1 MLGVLVL
8 TAVTLAGADASVC
21 VKDADEAAFQRLVA
35 QAEAE
40 LTVQQAYADAER
52 DFAARLD
59 EVGLA
64 GSTLAREQAR
74 VVAHAPGSAEAAVA
88 HNR

>member
-8 TAVTLAGADASVC
+8 TAATLAGADASVC

-40 LTVQQAYADAER
+40 LSIQQVYADAER
-52 DFAARLD
+52 DFAALD

-74 VVAHAPGSAEAAVA
+74 VAANAPRSAEAAVA